1 MFGKGSLDEKIP
13 RRSIYL
19 TVKRSRLIPMLQLFD
34 APDTMQGIGQRERS
48 TVAPQALAMLN
59 SPIIRDWAG
68 KLATRVRP
76 NNEITLAAAVDQ
88 AYLTTLSR
96 PPAAD
101 ERAKM
106 LAFIE
111 SQKTARGTAGNAEQL
126 AVRDFCHVLLCMN
139 EFVYVD

>member
-1 MFGKGSLDEKIP
+1 
-13 RRSIYL
+13 
-19 TVKRSRLIPMLQLFD
+19 
-34 APDTMQGIGQRERS
+34 MQGIGQRERS

-76 NNEITLAAAVDQ
+76 NNETTLAAAVDQ
-88 AYLTTLSR
+88 AYVTTLSR
-96 PPAAD
+96 PPADD
-101 ERAKM
+101 ERARM

-111 SQKTARGTAGNAEQL
+111 KQKAARGTTGNAEQL
-126 AVRDFCHVLLCMN
+126 ALRDFCHALLCMN